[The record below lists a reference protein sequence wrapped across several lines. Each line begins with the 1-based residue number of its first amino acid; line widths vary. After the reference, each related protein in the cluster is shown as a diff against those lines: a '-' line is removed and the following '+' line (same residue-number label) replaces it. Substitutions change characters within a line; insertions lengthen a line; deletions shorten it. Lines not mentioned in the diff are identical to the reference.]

1 MKPRPGNREEKL
13 IRHKDKYL
21 MKSQVQHENAPSF
34 LHTPRGSP
42 IDQSHGNSEHHSFLH
57 SFHESQPVR
66 TVPTLLLRTSSRSM
80 HVTITSP
87 FLLPPPNL
95 PLLCKVQSPSRATL
109 ATAFDKTSPY
119 PDSYRSVQESVSV
132 KNKSRKQKT
141 KGSRT
146 PSQHIP
152 PLKTHPN
159 QNPPL
164 LKFLHHLSIQPLKL
178 LKPPL
183 KNSHINIPTR

>member
-1 MKPRPGNREEKL
+1 MKPQPGNKRIKVDL
-13 IRHKDKYL
+13 AQR
-21 MKSQVQHENAPSF
+21 QVPDEITSSARKRSILSAYSTSLANRSISWRLGTSF
-34 LHTPRGSP
+34 
-42 IDQSHGNSEHHSFLH
+42 IH

-95 PLLCKVQSPSRATL
+95 PLLCKVQSPSRAIPV
-109 ATAFDKTSPY
+109 TAVDKTSPY

-132 KNKSRKQKT
+132 KNKSRKQKA

-183 KNSHINIPTR
+183 KNFHINIPTR